1 MEGFAKIRWRRRLW
15 LWPEKQTR
23 RHASWSKFHE
33 SMLSTHEIALGD
45 LCTILEIVVV
55 VCRWGWVC
63 VKSVQSLKEF
73 QKQTWFESYFLLALI
88 ISATFAYCCCCAVA
102 AFEDSDD
109 DEDTEQANRRG
120 GGGALLLLLQVLVVS
135 SVAVSSLLSARP
147 RQTESSG
154 DCIIMLSRYLST
166 CVVSTP
172 PA

>member
-1 MEGFAKIRWRRRLW
+1 MEGFAKIRWRRR

-23 RHASWSKFHE
+23 RHASWSKFRE
-33 SMLSTHEIALGD
+33 SMLSTHEIALGTFALYWKLLLLFVGGVGFVLN
-45 LCTILEIVVV
+45 LC
-55 VCRWGWVC
+55 
-63 VKSVQSLKEF
+63 KSLKEF

-88 ISATFAYCCCCAVA
+88 ISATFAYCCCCGA

-120 GGGALLLLLQVLVVS
+120 GCGALLLPLQVLVVS

-147 RQTESSG
+147 RQTKSSG